1 MDMLPAENHI
11 YPVQYE
17 SRLTLKNG
25 KEVLIRPVTYTD
37 ESLIVDLSRRLS
49 AESLYLR
56 FLRPVSALSK
66 DFLFQL
72 THLDYDKNFALAAVI
87 RENGKDAIIGVA
99 RYGYDPDNRITDFA
113 VSVRDDWQRC
123 GLGKSLLL
131 KIFAIGREHGITRFV
146 SIIDSTNHMMKNA
159 LRNLGYEVKYSYENG
174 STQVEVLV

>member
-1 MDMLPAENHI
+1 MLSSVQKN

-17 SRLTLKNG
+17 SQLVLKNG
-25 KEVLIRPVTYTD
+25 KEVLIRPVLDTD

-66 DFLFQL
+66 DLLFQL
-72 THLDYDKNFALAAVI
+72 THLDYNNNFALAAVI
-87 RENGKDAIIGVA
+87 REEGKDTIIGVA
-99 RYGYDPDNRITDFA
+99 RYGYESIDKVTDFA
-113 VSVRDDWQRC
+113 VLVRDDWQLC

-131 KIFAIGREHGITRFV
+131 KIFAIGREHGISRFV
-146 SIIDSTNHMMKNA
+146 SIVDSTNHIMKQT

-174 STQVEVLV
+174 FTQVEILV